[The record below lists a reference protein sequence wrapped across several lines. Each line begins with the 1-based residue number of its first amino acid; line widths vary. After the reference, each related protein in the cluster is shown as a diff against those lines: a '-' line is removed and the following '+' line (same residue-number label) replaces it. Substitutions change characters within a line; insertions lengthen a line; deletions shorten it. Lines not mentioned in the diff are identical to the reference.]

1 MHSSTQFAEQGFAI
15 VPGALG
21 EAELA
26 TARPPGLPASGRGGS
41 RCLMPEPWCARLAQ
55 RLRAQPALQA
65 LIPAAY
71 VAVQCTYFEKS
82 AARNWLV
89 PLHQDLSIPVAG
101 TPVAG
106 KLDSDELRGWSR
118 KDGGWFVQPPAR
130 VLEQL
135 VAVRL
140 HLDDC
145 GTADGPLRVV
155 PGTHREGIIAPR
167 RALALRDALGETE
180 CTLARGSVLA
190 LRPLLLHA
198 SSKGSGH
205 GRRRVLHFVFGPREL
220 PCGLRWPEAGA

>member
-1 MHSSTQFAEQGFAI
+1 MHSSTPFAEQGFAI

-26 TARPPGLPASGRGGS
+26 AARTPGLPSSGRGGS
-41 RCLMPEPWCARLAQ
+41 RCLLVEPWCAHLAR

-65 LIPAAY
+65 LIPSAH

-82 AARNWLV
+82 ATRNWLV

-106 KLDSDELRGWSR
+106 QLDSDALRGWSR
-118 KDGGWFVQPPAR
+118 KDGSWFVQPPAQL
-130 VLEQL
+130 LEQL

-140 HLDDC
+140 HLDAC
-145 GTADGPLRVV
+145 GPADGPLRVV

-167 RALALRDALGETE
+167 RALALRDAFGETE
-180 CTLARGSVLA
+180 CTLTRGDALV

-198 SSKGSGH
+198 SSKGNGH
-205 GRRRVLHFVFGPREL
+205 SRRRVLHFVFGPCEL
-220 PCGLRWPEAGA
+220 PCGLRWPEAAV